1 MPPIRLVQTGESRQA
16 GAANDADFEA
26 RVGAGGRFTVEGGG
40 YVTRGRRTGRLS
52 RRERA
57 ALARLAGVVD
67 TRAAHSAKGAHR
79 SALDLGT
86 TCVVWAGPPPTD
98 ALRSL
103 VGALAAPG
111 AG

>member
-1 MPPIRLVQTGESRQA
+1 MPPIHLVQTGESRQA

-57 ALARLAGVVD
+57 A
-67 TRAAHSAKGAHR
+67 HSAKGAHR